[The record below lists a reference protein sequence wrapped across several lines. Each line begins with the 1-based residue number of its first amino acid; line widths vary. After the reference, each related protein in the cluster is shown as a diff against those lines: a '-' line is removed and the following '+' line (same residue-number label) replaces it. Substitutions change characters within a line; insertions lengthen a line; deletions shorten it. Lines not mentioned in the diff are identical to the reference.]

1 MLTIKIEE
9 DYKNSVEEMNID
21 VPADCIVMTV
31 RDADVLMGM
40 GVMRLCEE
48 YAVIDNIVFKEEFK
62 DFTLE
67 YGLGKSL
74 LNVVDLRGIR
84 YAVSNNK
91 NIEKQL
97 RALKFKSPS
106 EISNIDEYPSKVSLC
121 DLCLNLDGYFLVNC

>member
-9 DYKNSVEEMNID
+9 DYKNALEEMNIE

-31 RDADVLMGM
+31 RDSEILMGM
-40 GVMRLCEE
+40 GVMRLYDE
-48 YAVIDNIVFKEEFK
+48 YAIIDNIIFKDEFN

-91 NIEKQL
+91 SIEKQL

-106 EISNIDEYPSKVSLC
+106 EIKNIDEYPPKVALC
-121 DLCLNLDGYFLVNC
+121 DLCLNLDGYFLANC

>member
-9 DYKNSVEEMNID
+9 NFKDVVNDFGVDISSDSV
-21 VPADCIVMTV
+21 VMTV
-31 RDADVLMGM
+31 RDGDVLMGA
-40 GVMRLCEE
+40 GIMRLYDT
-48 YAVIDNIVFKEEFK
+48 YAVIDDMFLKEEYK

-97 RALKFKSPS
+97 RALKFKAP
-106 EISNIDEYPSKVSLC
+106 EELENIGDYPQEVT
-121 DLCLNLDGYFLVNC
+121 GWQ